1 MRSLRRRSLLAM
13 LVLGVVSA
21 AVWSVGAEQNQ
32 APSRAEFMRRK
43 LDFSKLVLEGIT
55 LEDYDK
61 VARGGKALL
70 LLSQAAEWEVPTIPN
85 VPDYVVKTRQFQDLA
100 EDLMKKAKEK
110 NLDGSTLAYLRLTMS
125 CVECHKYV
133 RFKTD

>member
-13 LVLGVVSA
+13 LVLGGVSA

-100 EDLMKKAKEK
+100 EDLMKKARDK

-133 RFKTD
+133 RFKTE